1 MEKYTFSVIK
11 LKRPAP
17 DSELSICFISLAI
30 SNKHDLRQKKTKKKK
45 TQEHFMQFKI

>member
-30 SNKHDLRQKKTKKKK
+30 SNKHEKKKK
-45 TQEHFMQFKI
+45 NTSCSSKYN